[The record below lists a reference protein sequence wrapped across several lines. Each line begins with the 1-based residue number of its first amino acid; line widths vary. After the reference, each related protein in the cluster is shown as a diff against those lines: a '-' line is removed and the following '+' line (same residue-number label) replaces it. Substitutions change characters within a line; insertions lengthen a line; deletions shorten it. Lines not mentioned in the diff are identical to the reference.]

1 MHSIADKGM
10 ILYMK
15 KLRFTLPLLPLRGI
29 TVFPG
34 MVLHF
39 DVGRAQSIAA
49 VKQAMNDDKH
59 IFLCYQNDITVED
72 PVYDDLAEI
81 GTIAEIHQI
90 LNLPDGNL
98 RILVEGL
105 DRGKI
110 TTYTPGE
117 LYTEVNVSR
126 TDDIYDEDWDDAS
139 VNVLMRRT
147 LHLVEE
153 FMELY
158 DRLSA
163 EALSSLLSIDDP
175 AELADVVMSNFP
187 IKPQLKQTILNELN
201 VKKRIEKLISI
212 LSSEIEIL
220 SLEKSIMSKTQ
231 KNIDKNQREYMLR
244 EKMRVIRQELGD
256 DEESSSDIQKYK
268 SKLDGRKIPD
278 EVMQKLNEEFERLS
292 HTSPHSQEYG
302 VIQNYIETVIAL
314 PWGNKTEEC
323 LDVAKAAQILARD
336 HFGLEKVKERILE
349 YIAVRSLG
357 GKPKS
362 NIICLVG
369 PPGTGKTSIAKSLA
383 EAVGRKYTR
392 ISLGGVKN
400 ESEIRGH
407 RKTYV
412 GAMPGRIIDSLKK
425 CGTSNPL
432 MLFDEIDKM
441 SKDVTGDP
449 SSAMLEV
456 LDPEQNKDF
465 RDHFVELPFDL
476 SDVLF
481 VTTANTL
488 DTIPRPL
495 LDRMDVIE
503 VSGYTHQEK
512 LNIAKIYLFPKQRE
526 LHGLTSSQLKL
537 APSSY
542 PAIIDGYTKESG
554 VRELER
560 KISAICR
567 KTAMKISSKEIE
579 SMSVKKSN
587 ITDLLGKPIY
597 LYDTS
602 DNTDKIGVVTGLAW
616 TSVGGDT
623 LSVEVNTMQGS
634 GKLEITGNLGDVMQ
648 ESAKAALS
656 YVRANTFKLGIKPDF
671 YKSTDIHIH
680 VPEGAVP
687 KDGPSAGITIT
698 TALVSALTGRA
709 VKYDVAMTG
718 EVTLTGRVLPIGGL
732 KEKTLAA
739 YRAGIK
745 TVIIPEKNKVDY
757 TELPDVVKEN
767 IKFIFAKNVDTVL
780 STALSGES
788 KITNSIHSGN
798 KYIEPINDN
807 KELNICSANVN

>member
-1 MHSIADKGM
+1 
-10 ILYMK
+10 MK

-49 VKQAMNDDKH
+49 VKQAMIDDKH

-72 PVYDDLAEI
+72 PVYEDLAEI

-117 LYTEVNVSR
+117 LYTEVNASR
-126 TDDIYDEDWDDAS
+126 ADDIYDEDWDDAS

-212 LSSEIEIL
+212 LSSEIDIL

-292 HTSPHSQEYG
+292 HASPHSQEYG

-323 LDVAKAAQILARD
+323 LDVAKAAKILDRD

-441 SKDVTGDP
+441 SKDITGDP

-495 LDRMDVIE
+495 IDRMDVIE
-503 VSGYTHQEK
+503 VSGYTPQEK
-512 LNIAKIYLFPKQRE
+512 LNIAKKYLFPKQRE

-537 APSSY
+537 APSFY

-567 KTAMKISSKEIE
+567 KTAMKISSKEID
-579 SMSVKKSN
+579 SISVKKSN

-597 LYDTS
+597 LYDTA
-602 DNTDKIGVVTGLAW
+602 DNTDKIGVVNGLAW

-623 LSVEVNTMQGS
+623 LCVEVNTMQGS
-634 GKLEITGNLGDVMQ
+634 GKLELTGNLGDVMQ

-698 TALVSALTGRA
+698 TALVSALTGRT
-709 VKYDVAMTG
+709 VKHNVAMTG
-718 EVTLTGRVLPIGGL
+718 EVTLTGRVLPISGL

-745 TVIIPEKNKVDY
+745 TVIIPDKNKADFA
-757 TELPDVVKEN
+757 ELPDVVKEN

-788 KITNSIHSGN
+788 KITKSIHSGN